1 MRITRSF
8 GFWGAATAAFL
19 VFGQAGAAN
28 IRDYN
33 YDKTAGEV
41 TAVDERFVWR
51 RCSEGQTWGGRACL
65 GTPAL
70 FTHEQALKLAQAQ
83 PGWRLPTIKEL
94 SLLTER
100 SKSMPSINTDAFPG
114 TPSKP
119 FWTSTPV
126 PSLVGSAWAVDFA
139 NSRSIKIPRATSTH
153 VRLVRTTLGP
163 QGLTRSDP
171 D

>member
-1 MRITRSF
+1 MRVNRLF
-8 GFWGAATAAFL
+8 GLWAAMTAILL
-19 VFGQAGAAN
+19 VVGQASAAN
-28 IRDYN
+28 VRDYN
-33 YDKTAGEV
+33 YAKTAPEV
-41 TAVDERFVWR
+41 TAVDDRLVWR
-51 RCSEGQTWGGRACL
+51 RCSEGQTWSGSACL
-65 GTPAL
+65 GTAVL
-70 FTHEQALKLAQAQ
+70 LTHEQALKLAQSQ

-94 SLLTER
+94 NLLTER